1 MGLIA
6 RVLEDL
12 GIPTVT
18 ISLFPEVTARAAPPR
33 TIEVA
38 FPFGAP
44 FGDPGNAPLQMAVLR
59 SCLDLLD
66 EAKEPGTV
74 VRPPLRWK
82 VSPEG

>member
-1 MGLIA
+1 LIA

-33 TIEVA
+33 TVEVA

-44 FGDPGNAPLQMAVLR
+44 FGDPGNSDLQMAVLR
-59 SCLDLLD
+59 SCLELLD
-66 EAKEPGTV
+66 EVKEGGIV
-74 VRPPLRWK
+74 KRADLRWK
-82 VSPEG
+82 RAPEA